1 MPTSWRLGSVYIY
14 VLGRR
19 MLALPACSCAFVKT
33 PGACDLV
40 CQAQLVWHAIKAALR
55 THARRGDKLLPF
67 LLKFRDV
74 VERLSHH
81 LHAGEARGRL

>member
-1 MPTSWRLGSVYIY
+1 M
-14 VLGRR
+14 
-19 MLALPACSCAFVKT
+19 
-33 PGACDLV
+33 
-40 CQAQLVWHAIKAALR
+40 QLVWHAIKAALR

-81 LHAGEARGRL
+81 LMLERLVAVSEAGSAFHGSKVNFVLTGCQIRGSECQCVATEM